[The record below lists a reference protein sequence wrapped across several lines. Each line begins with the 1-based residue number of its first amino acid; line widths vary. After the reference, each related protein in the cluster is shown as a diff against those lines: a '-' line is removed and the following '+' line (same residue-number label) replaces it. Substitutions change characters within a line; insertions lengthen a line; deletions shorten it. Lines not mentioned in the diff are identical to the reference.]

1 MPSTKFGAKRKMLDS
16 LSKHKVKIGGGLV
29 ALAVLAAIAGW
40 GQWWKSKAHK
50 YKNDI
55 VALEAKELKYQR
67 ELNEAKY
74 RAMSAE
80 KLASETDATLI
91 AKGAPAP
98 AKGFFRTKA
107 QEARCLACIE
117 AQEASDAI
125 VESALKAQKDALL
138 KEELALG
145 AKKKW
150 KSRTL
155 VGIPAA
161 LAGGILIDQLFIKKK
176 NQ

>member
-1 MPSTKFGAKRKMLDS
+1 MRPKRFGAKRKMLDS

-80 KLASETDATLI
+80 KLASRTDSKLLD
-91 AKGAPAP
+91 KGAPAP

-107 QEARCLACIE
+107 QEARCLACID

-125 VESALKAQKDALL
+125 VVSALKAQADALL
-138 KEELALG
+138 KEELAIG
-145 AKKKW
+145 SKKKW

-155 VGIPAA
+155 VGIPVA
-161 LAGGILIDQLFIKKK
+161 LASGILIDQLFIKKK
-176 NQ
+176 KR

>member
-1 MPSTKFGAKRKMLDS
+1 MRPKRFGAKRKMLDS
-16 LSKHKVKIGGGLV
+16 LSKHKVKIGGGLL
-29 ALAVLAAIAGW
+29 ALAILASVVGW
-40 GQWWKSKAHK
+40 GQWWKSRAHK

-74 RAMSAE
+74 RAMTAE
-80 KLASETDATLI
+80 KLASQTDSKLL

-98 AKGFFRTKA
+98 SKGFFRTQA

-125 VESALKAQKDALL
+125 VEGALKAQADALL
-138 KEELALG
+138 KEELAVG

-150 KSRTL
+150 KSRAI
-155 VGIPAA
+155 VGIPVA

-176 NQ
+176 NR